1 VAERQM
7 VVHLEIV
14 HCKNFIHRYIECSF
28 CLPVSYET
36 GSSETVDSKKIG
48 SITGRRVLANELL
61 MFFFLARDFNDPLLP
76 SSTLNRK
83 RICSIAF
90 PTEISW
96 HL

>member
-1 VAERQM
+1 VADRQM

-14 HCKNFIHRYIECSF
+14 NCKNFIHRYIECSF
-28 CLPVSYET
+28 CLPVSYVT

-48 SITGRRVLANELL
+48 SVTGLMVLVYELP
-61 MFFFLARDFNDPLLP
+61 MFLARDFNDPLLP

-96 HL
+96 L